1 MCNIFN
7 LACVLLPE
15 SFWSIPV
22 TFPMA
27 MVSPSP
33 APMKALLLLF
43 LFTSPALAAAEKVAL
58 VIGNNN
64 YPPNGDLVTPLNNC
78 VRDAEL
84 VSRTLT
90 QIGFQVTQKTEA
102 SRSEM
107 EDALVTF
114 QNSIP
119 KGGTAL
125 IYFAGHG
132 IEVEGQSYV
141 LGTNARLKARSM
153 LAEEG
158 LKAETLAQFMID
170 AGAAASFLFLDCCR
184 EAPSTEWLSR
194 GVKKRG
200 LADTKVDGDIIIGFA
215 AKPGQ
220 SAQDAPLVTAAGVT
234 TMNSPY
240 AQALCKWL
248 PQGLK
253 HTDLFH
259 KVRQEVNVL
268 TGGQQR
274 TWENGS
280 FLTEYVF
287 GAAGG
292 PLPMIGPPA
301 VAIPLPSPNQ
311 ATAPQAPAQPMTR
324 EASPPSKE
332 LVEALADL
340 AALDALMARERTEYQ
355 AANALINR
363 LTRNRNVGVSEGS
376 FAHKQC
382 LAADQVLIRIKGSAE
397 ERITEL
403 ARLEATVR
411 ALGGDPETVRKPVAK
426 PQVQTQPPAKP

>member
-1 MCNIFN
+1 
-7 LACVLLPE
+7 
-15 SFWSIPV
+15 
-22 TFPMA
+22 
-27 MVSPSP
+27 
-33 APMKALLLLF
+33 MKSLFLLLL
-43 LFTSPALAAAEKVAL
+43 LLAPCALLPAADKLAL
-58 VIGNNN
+58 VIGNNS
-64 YPPNGDLVTPLNNC
+64 YPANGDLVTPLNNC

-84 VSRTLT
+84 VAKTLSL
-90 QIGFQVTQKTEA
+90 IGFQVTQKTEA

-114 QNSIP
+114 QNSIT

-170 AGAAASFLFLDCCR
+170 AGAGASFLFLDCCR

-220 SAQDAPLVTAAGVT
+220 SAQDAPLVTAPGVT
-234 TMNSPY
+234 NLNSPY

-287 GAAGG
+287 GAQGG
-292 PLPMIGPPA
+292 PLPMITPPA
-301 VAIPLPSPNQ
+301 VAM
-311 ATAPQAPAQPMTR
+311 PQSAPAQPMTR

-340 AALDALMARERTEYQ
+340 AALDALMARERAEYQ

-397 ERITEL
+397 ERVTEL

-411 ALGGDPETVRKPVAK
+411 ALGGDPQTVRKPVNN
-426 PQVQTQPPAKP
+426 PQAQTQATTQP